1 MGCLWVQN
9 YKLRRNRQ
17 IFCKINF
24 QEPCTRNAR
33 PFVSF
38 VSEGSIADYVVGET
52 HKITQTT
59 RKQPKHNPLLLN
71 EVYTTVSE
79 RPLLYLILYIPIYYI
94 RCGNDTQ
101 QSDNDKTCFHL
112 LHLFFP
118 HPLNLA
124 Y

>member
-33 PFVSF
+33 PFASF
-38 VSEGSIADYVVGET
+38 VSGGSIADYVAGET
-52 HKITQTT
+52 RKITQTT

-79 RPLLYLILYIPIYYI
+79 RPILYLYHPIYTYILYKVWK
-94 RCGNDTQ
+94 RHTAERQ
-101 QSDNDKTCFHL
+101 
-112 LHLFFP
+112 
-118 HPLNLA
+118 
-124 Y
+124 